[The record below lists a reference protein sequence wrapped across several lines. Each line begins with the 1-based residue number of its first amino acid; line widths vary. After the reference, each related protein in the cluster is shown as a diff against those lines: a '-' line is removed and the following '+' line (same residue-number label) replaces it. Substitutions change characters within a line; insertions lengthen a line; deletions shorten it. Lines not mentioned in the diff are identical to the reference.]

1 MEGGFEIAVKPLQL
15 GAEEVAILTEAC
27 NASTLAI
34 TQRTSLPSGRCLLQ
48 LTMESEY
55 S

>member
-1 MEGGFEIAVKPLQL
+1 MKPLQL
-15 GAEEVAILTEAC
+15 GAEEVAILTEA

-34 TQRTSLPSGRCLLQ
+34 TQRTSLPSGRYLLQ